1 MLAITSSYL
10 SNTGE
15 VYRMSLRK
23 TDWIF
28 LLCLALLCAPMSATA
43 ANAPRARW
51 SEQQAWDYMNHEP
64 WPVGSNFLPKDAIN
78 QLEMFQKATYD
89 PAEIDKEFGWAE
101 SAKMTTMRI
110 FLHDLL
116 WQQDAQGFAERLDN
130 LLGIAAKHHIKPVLV
145 LFDSCWDPDPV
156 LGPQHPPIPGVHN
169 SGWVQSPGLA
179 LGDPAQA
186 PRFKAY
192 VTGIVGRFASDD
204 RILAWDMWNEPD
216 NPGGGN
222 YKNLPNKVQLVEQML
237 PQVFEWARSV
247 GPIQPLTS
255 GVWAHNSWG
264 DPAAWSP
271 TERIQLTQSD
281 IISFHD
287 YSWPEQFEAR
297 IVSLEKLHR
306 PILCT
311 EYMARGTG
319 STIDNSLP
327 IAAQHHIGAINWG
340 LVQGKMQTW
349 LPWDSWQEPYVNREP
364 AVWFHDL
371 FYPDGRPYRE
381 HEIDMIRRISEQMN
395 KQ

>member
-1 MLAITSSYL
+1 M
-10 SNTGE
+10 
-15 VYRMSLRK
+15 
-23 TDWIF
+23 
-28 LLCLALLCAPMSATA
+28 CATA

-78 QLEMFQKATYD
+78 QLEMFQKETYD

-116 WQQDAQGFAERLDN
+116 WQQDAQGFSERLDN
-130 LLGIAAKHHIKPVLV
+130 MLGIAAKHHIKPVLV
-145 LFDSCWDPDPV
+145 LFDSCWDPNPV

-179 LGDPAQA
+179 LGDPAQV
-186 PRFKAY
+186 PRLKAY

-204 RILAWDMWNEPD
+204 RILAWDVWNEPD

-222 YKNLPNKVQLVEQML
+222 YENLPNKVQLVEQML
-237 PQVFEWARSV
+237 PQVFEWTRSV
-247 GPIQPLTS
+247 GPVQPLTS
-255 GVWAHNSWG
+255 GVWTHDAWG
-264 DPAAWSP
+264 DPTAWSP
-271 TERIQLTQSD
+271 TERIQLTQGD

-287 YSWPEQFEAR
+287 YSWPEKFEAR

-311 EYMARGTG
+311 EYMARGAG

-327 IAAQHHIGAINWG
+327 IAAQHHVGAINWG

-349 LPWDSWQEPYVNREP
+349 LPWDSWQEPYVNRKP

-371 FYPDGRPYRE
+371 FYPDGTPYRQ

>member
-1 MLAITSSYL
+1 MGA
-10 SNTGE
+10 
-15 VYRMSLRK
+15 
-23 TDWIF
+23 
-28 LLCLALLCAPMSATA
+28 AA

-51 SEQQAWDYMNHEP
+51 SEQHAWDYMNHEP

-145 LFDSCWDPDPV
+145 LFDSCWDPNPV

-179 LGDPAQA
+179 LGDPAQV
-186 PRFKAY
+186 PRLKAY
-192 VTGIVGRFASDD
+192 VTGIVGRFAGDN
-204 RILAWDMWNEPD
+204 RILAWDVWNEPD

-247 GPIQPLTS
+247 GPVQPLTS
-255 GVWAHNSWG
+255 GVWRHESWG

-271 TERIQLTQSD
+271 TERIQLIQSD

-287 YSWPEQFEAR
+287 YSWPEQFEER

-311 EYMARGTG
+311 EYMARGAG

-327 IAAQHHIGAINWG
+327 IAAQHHVGAINWG

-349 LPWDSWQEPYVNREP
+349 LPWDSWQAPYVNRKP

-381 HEIDMIRRISEQMN
+381 HEIDMIRRISGQMN

>member
-1 MLAITSSYL
+1 MSFR
-10 SNTGE
+10 NTG
-15 VYRMSLRK
+15 S
-23 TDWIF
+23 IF
-28 LLCLALLCAPMSATA
+28 LLCLGLLYVPPGASA

-51 SEQQAWDYMNHEP
+51 SELQARDYMNRQP

-78 QLEMFQKATYD
+78 QLEMFQQATYD

-116 WQQDAQGFAERLDN
+116 WQQDAQGFAQRIDN

-145 LFDSCWDPDPV
+145 LFDSCWDPNPV

-179 LGDPAQA
+179 LGDPAQV
-186 PRFKAY
+186 PRLKAY
-192 VTGIVGRFASDD
+192 VTGIVGRFAGDD
-204 RILAWDMWNEPD
+204 RILAWDVWNEPD

-255 GVWAHNSWG
+255 GVWKPDSSKQYSWS

-311 EYMARGTG
+311 EYMARGAG

-327 IAAQHHIGAINWG
+327 IAAQHHVGAINWG

-349 LPWDSWQEPYVNREP
+349 LPWDSWQVPYVNRRP
-364 AVWFHDL
+364 PVWFHDL

-381 HEIDMIRRISEQMN
+381 HEIAMIRRISEQMN